1 MNRNRLIATFAST
14 LLAIAA
20 FGAFADAQIVLPGS
34 APPEGGEALPKL
46 SIAQE
51 LGLSGL
57 SFGGSEKHLNL
68 FASFTVQKGSRRGM
82 LSVAATID
90 PGWHTFSITQLP
102 GATSPSKL
110 TVKDTAEYKLLG
122 KFQADREPH
131 SKRVEY
137 YRVPVEEHE
146 GTVTWTAP
154 IEFADGVNV
163 EQLSIPIKYEGQVCG
178 ASTPGAPESC
188 IPITEDLQAAFSGY
202 TDPPASPG
210 EYRPDPAQAQV
221 VITGHIEPAAVAPG
235 GKAKLILTATPIPE
249 WHIYAYATKDPDQVG
264 VNKPTL
270 IYLAPLPNWTR
281 SPVKASVA
289 PKEKPAAIAGL
300 PNEKHHTEPVTW
312 TIDLAAPADSP
323 AGEVVLTGYMG
334 FQTCK
339 EGCLPPHAVQF
350 RASIPVKQARA
361 DGKIPLEFT
370 AVKRAADGPPAAVSS
385 YRDVAKLV
393 AENPVPTG
401 ELNVRSLLPMLGF
414 GLLGGLILNLM
425 PCVLPV
431 IGLKV
436 LSFVQ
441 QGGQSRGKIFVLN
454 VWFVLG
460 LMLVFFVLASLA
472 TFGSL
477 IPGIRQDLSWGQQFT
492 LTWFKVAMV
501 VVVFAFALSFL
512 GVWEVP
518 IPGFAQSSSSSKL
531 QQQEGP
537 AGAFFKGIFTTL
549 LATPCSGPFLGSV
562 FGYTLSQPPLATY
575 LIFGSV
581 GLGMASPYLVI
592 GAFPGL
598 VKWLPKPGAWME
610 TFKQLMG
617 FVLLFTVVY
626 LFSTISP
633 GYYIATL
640 TLVVGVWFAC
650 WVIGRVP
657 IYEDAGK
664 QLRAWA
670 IGAMAAAAVGW
681 FAFTFL
687 GPVKHLYEWKPFTP
701 EVVAKLQSEGKT
713 VMVDFTA
720 DWCPTCQTNFH
731 FAINTRAVKAL
742 VEKNGV
748 EPVLADWSD
757 HNDMIKQKL
766 AELQSNSIP
775 VLAIYPANQPGEVI
789 ILRDALT
796 QKQLLGALEQAGPS
810 EGRITGAQQPISDK
824 LQARTN

>member
-1 MNRNRLIATFAST
+1 MNRNRWIATFALT
-14 LLAIAA
+14 LIALASAGSLA
-20 FGAFADAQIVLPGS
+20 CAQLVPPGS
-34 APPEGGEALPKL
+34 APPESDARPKL

-51 LGLSGL
+51 LGLGGL
-57 SFGGSEKHLNL
+57 NLGGSEKHLKL
-68 FASFTVQKGSRRGM
+68 FGSFTVQKGSRRGI

-90 PGWHTFSITQLP
+90 PGWHVYSVDQLP
-102 GATSPSKL
+102 GGTSPSRLKV
-110 TVKDTAEYKLLG
+110 TESTDYKLLG
-122 KFQADREPH
+122 KFQPDRAPK
-131 SKRVEY
+131 SKRVEFY
-137 YRVPVEEHE
+137 AVPIEEHD

-154 IEFADGVNV
+154 IEFAEGMNF
-163 EQLSIPIKYEGQVCG
+163 EQLSISIKYEGQVCG
-178 ASTPGAPESC
+178 ASTPGASEVC
-188 IPITEDLQAAFSGY
+188 IPISETLEAAFSGY
-202 TDPPASPG
+202 TDPPTTPG

-221 VITGHIEPAAVAPG
+221 VITGHIEPAAIAPG
-235 GKAKLILTATPIPE
+235 GKAKLVLTATPNPE

-270 IYLAPLPNWTR
+270 IHLAPLSGWTR

-289 PKEKPAAIAGL
+289 PKEKPAAVAGL
-300 PNEKHHTEPVTW
+300 PNEKYHAEPVTW
-312 TIDLAAPADSP
+312 TIDVTAPADSP
-323 AGEVVLTGYMG
+323 MGEVVLTGYMG

-339 EGCLPPHAVQF
+339 KGCLPPHAVQF
-350 RASIPVKQARA
+350 RASIPVKQARE

-385 YRDVAKLV
+385 YRDIAKLA

-401 ELNVRSLLPMLGF
+401 ELNLRSLLPMLGF

-441 QGGQSRGKIFVLN
+441 QGGQSRGKIFALN

-460 LMLVFFVLASLA
+460 LMLVFLVLASLA

-501 VVVFAFALSFL
+501 VIVFAFALSFL

-518 IPGFAQSSSSSKL
+518 IPGFAQSSSSGKL

-537 AGAFFKGIFTTL
+537 TGAFFKGIFTTL
-549 LATPCSGPFLGSV
+549 LATPCSGPFLGPV
-562 FGYTLSQPPLATY
+562 FGYTLSQPPLVTY
-575 LIFGSV
+575 LLFGSV

-592 GAFPGL
+592 GAFPAL

-640 TLVVGVWFAC
+640 TLVVGVWLAC

-664 QLRAWA
+664 QVRAWA
-670 IGAMAAAAVGW
+670 TGAMAAAAIGW
-681 FAFTFL
+681 FAFTYL

-701 EVVAKLQSEGKT
+701 EVIAKLQSEGKT

-720 DWCPTCQTNFH
+720 DWCLTCQSNFR
-731 FAINTRAVKAL
+731 FAINTRAVKTL
-742 VEKNGV
+742 VEKNAI
-748 EPVLADWSD
+748 EPVMADWTD
-757 HNDMIKQKL
+757 HNDTIKQKL
-766 AELQSNSIP
+766 AELNSNSIP

-789 ILRDALT
+789 ILRDAIT
-796 QKQLLGALEQAGPS
+796 KKQLLAALEKAGPS
-810 EGRITGAQQPISDK
+810 ADQTSSTKQQFSNK